1 MKREGVS
8 RAVAKVSLKFHGF
21 LLDKPVETTEAYEVP
36 DSSTV
41 KALVERFLRRHVP
54 SSDVKSVSD
63 HSEKLLTRHVVM
75 VNGIGL
81 SPEKQLTTGL
91 KEGDSVTIYL
101 PVSGG

>member
-1 MKREGVS
+1 M
-8 RAVAKVSLKFHGF
+8 AKVSLKFHGL
-21 LLDKPVETTEAYEVP
+21 LLDKPLEVTEAYDVP
-36 DSSTV
+36 DRSTV
-41 KALVERFLRRHVP
+41 KALVERFVKRHIT

-63 HSEKLLTRHVVM
+63 QIDKLLTTHMVM

-81 SPEKQLTTGL
+81 LPEKQLTTGL

>member
-1 MKREGVS
+1 M
-8 RAVAKVSLKFHGF
+8 AKVSLKFHGL
-21 LLDKPVETTEAYEVP
+21 LLDKPVEMTEAYEVP
-36 DSSTV
+36 DKSTV
-41 KALVERFLRRHVP
+41 KALVERFVKGHFAW
-54 SSDVKSVSD
+54 SDEKSVSD
-63 HSEKLLTRHVVM
+63 QTDNLLTTHMVM